1 VRGLAAQAGR
11 LEADLAAAREAAGSA
26 QTLLATVEKG
36 YAQGNLD
43 QRSFTEYETT
53 ALDREREAIALER
66 GLGEDRITL
75 TVELGL
81 GLPQARLA
89 APEQETDR

>member
-1 VRGLAAQAGR
+1 VRGLVAQAGR
-11 LEADLAAAREAAGSA
+11 LDADLAAAREAARSA
-26 QTLLATVEKG
+26 HSLLETARTG

-43 QRSFTEYETT
+43 QRSYSEYETA
-53 ALDREREAIALER
+53 ALQRERETIALER
-66 GLGEDRITL
+66 GLGEDRIML

-89 APEQETDR
+89 VSDKETDR